1 MKAFLFLTKKKYKKY
16 GFNLSLPKNFKK
28 NETQEFIIVL
38 ATKMKFAILD
48 KIDIKELSIRL
59 DDIGKSNWFMKNI
72 GYSILR
78 KN

>member
-1 MKAFLFLTKKKYKKY
+1 V
-16 GFNLSLPKNFKK
+16 FNISRSNLKS
-28 NETQEFIIVL
+28 
-38 ATKMKFAILD
+38 

>member
-1 MKAFLFLTKKKYKKY
+1 MNMNNLLNESFFIPSKEQYKKY

-48 KIDIKELSIRL
+48 QNRYKRII
-59 DDIGKSNWFMKNI
+59 N
-72 GYSILR
+72 
-78 KN
+78 